1 MDLPELFLRKNQ
13 EELYANMGKTEEQIK
28 NLITRDKQI
37 QKSKLRPDQTRD
49 ISHLKD
55 KLKSSRK
62 VPPLHLPTE
71 LQNLKSMMQNSNSR
85 GMQIVVSPSGVNH
98 LTCTHRECI
107 ERVSTHNSS
116 RKPFSKSSTRKLSSL
131 NSSPIL
137 DLNPL
142 SEREPLGSPTGIQ
155 DIESLNEW
163 FRHMK
168 TQCVDEE
175 STRVVYTMCAREILR
190 QVTVHNKLRG
200 KLLEEI
206 IEMQPYVF
214 GKQWE
219 KLNNEFTK
227 YREEQ
232 ENFIQTLQKKYED
245 DLNRKE
251 SELKAL
257 ALSVKQLK
265 TEKEET
271 LETLEKYKKSL
282 GKLQSKFLEN
292 EDIWKSRLLNFVE
305 DMHKN
310 RRGSNT
316 EARIPTLE
324 LLKLKQQALAS
335 KNQDLNVMI
344 ESLSQINEDS
354 LKSEENFNRFKNELI
369 QNDQKMI
376 RLEDKILEKQVTLNL
391 NPKFDQSVQVT
402 GHFSDSQINTDDI
415 NENPTTDQPLNPL
428 ENKPEHESEKKESEP
443 DSLNLKTNESKE
455 DIPLIFIENS
465 AGSILF
471 PENDKETEKEAK
483 MLIEQ
488 TNPLD
493 NINQSDQF
501 KSFEPLEPDASNIF
515 HQIESK
521 IHEAPSFAEESRNN
535 LLQPEG
541 TFFDFSK
548 QKYQSDQNI
557 QTEDILF
564 QRYLDKVQNIE
575 EIIANAKP
583 EEVQQIQNAIYY
595 LLQND
600 MSNSQ
605 SSQRRVSFKNQKAI
619 KRSNSDKLLAII
631 EPIQRTLINATPDP
645 SRSSSPAPVKDLKNQ
660 VSDLVNSINYLTSA
674 IFEKQ
679 QNLMNIE
686 KKIQQ
691 NSSILNILSKKKTE
705 KSSNI
710 GERKSSI
717 NQISDSSSLMK
728 SSRIKKKMTEGLES
742 IPWDEGYEV
751 GYGDGKIQGF
761 LKALEKIQ
769 ETDLTE
775 ELDPEDIEANDSR
788 PLKRKSSK
796 GKIITRFM
804 EFNFH
809 IPTKSKVKKIH
820 PGPIIIERF
829 LNRPLDRVKMRS
841 TLSRKNLN
849 KIFPVIYNSALAR
862 VNLDNS
868 TSLVEVTYDE
878 FYGRYG
884 LKSVCD
890 KKFLEFVASVVS
902 NSEFKRCMMFMRL
915 IRFGEVVSSYS
926 YSKYSLVLYLNCYQ
940 YINLSKLG
948 IYFSTDDEDKI
959 MVPLIRINECI
970 KEKLDSISDKG
981 LLTGILSKIEQ
992 KSIIDPKKINPGG
1005 LVELELA
1012 LEIVL
1017 DLYEKYIN
1025 KIWKGISIC
1034 LKSLGQQGKHTV
1046 LAVDFYLIGRLL
1058 GKNFKDLAKEVN
1070 IEDMYMMCIR
1080 MNIGNEAEVLK
1091 AAPSYTKNEL
1101 FDRIVRYKEK
1111 ILEFIDG
1118 MKGLEE
1124 KNGTFELGVWRVRF
1138 EIMENY
1144 LDSDVF
1150 LANLAW
1156 KMYEL
1161 EISRLTNEISFSS

>member
-1 MDLPELFLRKNQ
+1 MDLPELFMRKNQ

-37 QKSKLRPDQTRD
+37 QKSKLRSDQTRD

-107 ERVSTHNSS
+107 LRVSTHNSS
-116 RKPFSKSSTRKLSSL
+116 RKPLSKSSSRKLSSL

-142 SEREPLGSPTGIQ
+142 SERDPLGSPTGIQ

-168 TQCVDEE
+168 TQCADEE

-219 KLNNEFTK
+219 KLNTEFSK
-227 YREEQ
+227 YREDQ

-245 DLNRKE
+245 DLNRKD
-251 SELKAL
+251 SELKNFVS
-257 ALSVKQLK
+257 SVKQLK
-265 TEKEET
+265 AEKEEMT
-271 LETLEKYKKSL
+271 ENLEKYKKSL
-282 GKLQSKFLEN
+282 GKLQSKYLEN

-310 RRGSNT
+310 RKGSI

-324 LLKLKQQALAS
+324 LLKLKQQALGT
-335 KNQDLNVMI
+335 KTKDMNLVI
-344 ESLSQINEDS
+344 ESLSHINEDS
-354 LKSEENFNRFKNELI
+354 LKSEENFSRFKNELI

-376 RLEDKILEKQVTLNL
+376 RLQDKILEKQLTLDL
-391 NPKFDQSVQVT
+391 NPRFDQSVQVT
-402 GHFSDSQINTDDI
+402 GHFSEDQVNTDEIEENLI
-415 NENPTTDQPLNPL
+415 NEKSINPQ
-428 ENKPEHESEKKESEP
+428 EIKPEHESDKKESEP
-443 DSLNLKTNESKE
+443 DSLNLKTIESKE

-465 AGSILF
+465 AGSIIF
-471 PENDKETEKEAK
+471 PENDKELEKDTK
-483 MLIEQ
+483 VLIEQ
-488 TNPLD
+488 GNPL
-493 NINQSDQF
+493 INANQFDQF
-501 KSFEPLEPDASNIF
+501 NSFEHLEPDASNIF
-515 HQIESK
+515 HPIELK

-548 QKYQSDQNI
+548 HKYQTDQI
-557 QTEDILF
+557 VQTEDILF

-575 EIIANAKP
+575 EIISNAKP
-583 EEVQQIQNAIYY
+583 EEIQQIQNAIYY

-600 MSNSQ
+600 MSSSQ
-605 SSQRRVSFKNQKAI
+605 NSQRRVSFKNQKAI

-645 SRSSSPAPVKDLKNQ
+645 SRSSSPAPVKDLKSQ

-705 KSSNI
+705 KSFNI
-710 GERKSSI
+710 GERKSSV
-717 NQISDSSSLMK
+717 NLISDSSSLMK
-728 SSRIKKKMTEGLES
+728 SSRIKKKMTEGLEN

-769 ETDLTE
+769 ETDMTE

-788 PLKRKSSK
+788 PYKRKSSK
-796 GKIITRFM
+796 GKIVTKFM

-809 IPTKSKVKKIH
+809 IPSKSKVKKIH

-849 KIFPVIYNSALAR
+849 KIFPVIYNSAIAR
-862 VNLDNS
+862 VNSDNS
-868 TSLVEVTYDE
+868 TSLIEVTYDE

-890 KKFLEFVASVVS
+890 KKFLEFIASVVS
-902 NSEFKRCMMFMRL
+902 NSEHKRCMMFMRL

-959 MVPLIRINECI
+959 MVPLLRINECV
-970 KEKLDSISDKG
+970 KEKLEIINDKG

-1012 LEIVL
+1012 IEIVL

-1025 KIWKGISIC
+1025 NIWKGISIC

-1046 LAVDFYLIGRLL
+1046 LAIDFYLIAKLL

-1070 IEDMYMMCIR
+1070 VEDMYMMCIR
-1080 MNIGNEAEVLK
+1080 MNIGNETEVLK
-1091 AAPSYTKNEL
+1091 AAPNYTKNEL
-1101 FDRIVRYKEK
+1101 FDRIVKYKEK

-1118 MKGLEE
+1118 IKGLEE
-1124 KNGTFELGVWRVRF
+1124 KNGTYEFGVWRVRF